1 MELILL
7 TAMFALL
14 LLITFIENKRHQHFI
29 RKIPVRI
36 HVNGTRGKSSI
47 ARLLAA
53 GLRQSGLKV
62 ICKTTGS
69 EAKLVLDDKN
79 ELPILRGA
87 TPNIIEQ
94 CKVAEYASKAGAD
107 VLVIECMALKPEL
120 QAYSELKLIRST
132 HGVITNCGPD
142 HLDVMGPTE
151 LDVALALAGT
161 VPVNGL
167 LYTNEKQHLN
177 VLEHA
182 AADRKSIMVTIP
194 AAQTVSDDEMAQFS
208 YIEHKE
214 NVALALKLCADLGVE
229 RKVALA
235 GMVNSTPDLGAMDVK
250 SVVRQG
256 HEFSLVN
263 AFAANDPASSKLCWH
278 QSVQRQSDCDQKVL
292 LVNCRED
299 RHERSTQLAAMSATL
314 TDVDKIIVIGTG
326 RTRFVKTALAS
337 GIDKD
342 FMILPA
348 IQTPLALLDTFAE
361 LAARQLLI
369 VGIGNIKDSATHL
382 LSFFEQYDSFTET
395 AEDQPFIPSIQTLE
409 PATNG

>member
-7 TAMFALL
+7 TAMFAVLF
-14 LLITFIENKRHQHFI
+14 LITFVENKRHQHFI

-151 LDVALALAGT
+151 LDVAQALAGT

-167 LYTNEKQHLN
+167 LYTNEKQYLN

-182 AADRKSIMVTIP
+182 AADRNAQMVAIP
-194 AAQTVSDDEMAQFS
+194 ASQTVSDDEMAQFS

-229 RKVALA
+229 REVALA
-235 GMVNSTPDLGAMDVK
+235 
-250 SVVRQG
+250 
-256 HEFSLVN
+256 
-263 AFAANDPASSKLCWH
+263 
-278 QSVQRQSDCDQKVL
+278 
-292 LVNCRED
+292 
-299 RHERSTQLAAMSATL
+299 
-314 TDVDKIIVIGTG
+314 
-326 RTRFVKTALAS
+326 
-337 GIDKD
+337 
-342 FMILPA
+342 
-348 IQTPLALLDTFAE
+348 
-361 LAARQLLI
+361 
-369 VGIGNIKDSATHL
+369 
-382 LSFFEQYDSFTET
+382 
-395 AEDQPFIPSIQTLE
+395 
-409 PATNG
+409 